1 MKKLDIG
8 TRSPKIKLRSAI
20 SKSLTVITLAASC
33 QISLAQMSTGYG
45 LGNDNSGN
53 NNTVSQI
60 RGINSATKIPNQYI
74 VVFKDSVVTSQA
86 ALYAN
91 EQFSE
96 AAARASVVQEMAV
109 DMSTM
114 ARGETLRTYSTALN
128 GMVLKS
134 DSQRA
139 VDALTKD
146 PRVAFI
152 EADQT
157 VSIGATQS
165 NATWG
170 LDRIDQANLPL
181 NSTYN
186 YDANGTGVNA
196 YIVDTGVRISHNDFG
211 NRGNSGYTAINDGNG
226 TNDCNGHG
234 THVAGTVG
242 GSTYGVA
249 KNVEIYAVRVLGCN
263 GSGSNSGVIA
273 GIDWVAANHI
283 KPAVANMSLGGGASS
298 ATDNAVNSAV
308 AAGITMVVA
317 AGNDNSN
324 ACNYSPARAAS
335 AVTVGSTAS
344 NDARSS
350 FSNYGTCLDI
360 YAPGSSITSTWSTS
374 NTATNTISGTSM
386 AAPHV
391 AGVAALYLDDNPNAS
406 PAQVQAAIENSAIP
420 NKVSDAKTG
429 SPNILLNNF
438 SGGGTPPD
446 PDPDPVDGVLSNGVA
461 KTGLSGASGS
471 QTYFTL
477 AVPSGATDLSFVLSG
492 GSGDADM
499 YVRFGSAP
507 TTSTYDC
514 RPYRNGNNETCDITN
529 VQAGTYHVML
539 RGYSSY
545 SGTSLVGSYTAGG
558 GGGGGTNFFEN
569 TNNVTISSGAGSTV
583 SSTINVT
590 RTGASGTITIRADIK
605 HTYRGDLS
613 AKIYAPNGASGTVH
627 ARTNSSDS
635 GDDLL
640 IDIDLNA
647 GTIESSGQ
655 WRFEVTDHASQDG
668 GYIDSWSIE
677 FN

>member
-1 MKKLDIG
+1 MKRLDIG
-8 TRSPKIKLRSAI
+8 ARSPKLKLRNAI
-20 SKSLTVITLAASC
+20 AKSLTVITLAATC
-33 QISLAQMSTGYG
+33 QISMAQTV
-45 LGNDNSGN
+45 DGN
-53 NNTVSQI
+53 NGNSTIQ
-60 RGINSATKIPNQYI
+60 GYNSATKIPNQYI

-86 ALYAN
+86 AQLMAPGMSAA
-91 EQFSE
+91 EAR
-96 AAARASVVQEMAV
+96 AAAVREIGVDLSTKGKGEM
-109 DMSTM
+109 M
-114 ARGETLRTYSTALN
+114 RTYSASINGMALN
-128 GMVLKS
+128 S
-134 DSQRA
+134 NSPRA
-139 VDALTKD
+139 VMNLLSD

-152 EADQT
+152 EADQV
-157 VSIGATQS
+157 VSIGATQN

-181 NSTYN
+181 NNTYN

-211 NRGNSGYTAINDGNG
+211 GRGNSGYTAVNDGNG

-249 KNVEIYAVRVLGCN
+249 KNVEIYAVRVLGCD

-273 GIDWVAANHI
+273 GIDWVAANHV

-308 AAGITMVVA
+308 SAGVTMVVA

-324 ACNYSPARAAS
+324 ACNYSPARAAN
-335 AVTVGSTAS
+335 AITVGSTTS
-344 NDARSS
+344 TDARSS

-374 NTATNTISGTSM
+374 NTSTNTISGTSM
-386 AAPHV
+386 ASPHV

-406 PAQVQAAIENSAIP
+406 PSQVQAAISSAAIP
-420 NKVSDAKTG
+420 NKVTDAKTG

-438 SGGGTPPD
+438 SGGGTPD
-446 PDPDPVDGVLSNGVA
+446 PDPDPQPGNGTLTNGTA

-471 QTYFTL
+471 LTYYTL
-477 AVPSGATDLSFVLSG
+477 AVPSGATNLSFVMSG

-514 RPYRNGNNETCDITN
+514 RPYKNGNNETCTISN

-539 RGYSSY
+539 RGYSAY
-545 SGTSLVGSYTAGG
+545 SGTSLTGSFTAPSGG
-558 GGGGGTNFFEN
+558 GGGGSNYFEN

-583 SSTINVT
+583 SSAINVT
-590 RTGASGTITIRADIK
+590 RTGASGTITIKADIK

-613 AKIYAPNGASGTVH
+613 ARIIAPNGASGTVH
-627 ARTNSSDS
+627 ARTNTSDS

-655 WRFEVTDHASQDG
+655 WKLEVTDHASQDG

>member
-1 MKKLDIG
+1 MKRLDIG
-8 TRSPKIKLRSAI
+8 ARSPKLKLRNAI
-20 SKSLTVITLAASC
+20 AKSLTVITLAATC
-33 QISLAQMSTGYG
+33 QISMAQTVDGN
-45 LGNDNSGN
+45 NDNSTIQGY
-53 NNTVSQI
+53 
-60 RGINSATKIPNQYI
+60 NSATKIPNQYI

-86 ALYAN
+86 AQLMAPGMSAA
-91 EQFSE
+91 EAR
-96 AAARASVVQEMAV
+96 AAAVREIGVDLSTKGKGEM
-109 DMSTM
+109 M
-114 ARGETLRTYSTALN
+114 RTYSASINGMALN
-128 GMVLKS
+128 S
-134 DSQRA
+134 NSPRA
-139 VDALTKD
+139 VMNLLSD

-152 EADQT
+152 EADQV
-157 VSIGATQS
+157 VSIGATQN

-181 NSTYN
+181 NNTYN

-211 NRGNSGYTAINDGNG
+211 GRGNSGYTAVNDGNG

-249 KNVEIYAVRVLGCN
+249 KNVEIYAVRVLGCD

-273 GIDWVAANHI
+273 GIDWVAANHV

-308 AAGITMVVA
+308 SAGVTMVVA

-324 ACNYSPARAAS
+324 ACNYSPARAAN
-335 AVTVGSTAS
+335 AITVGSTTS
-344 NDARSS
+344 TDARSS

-374 NTATNTISGTSM
+374 NTSTNTISGTSM
-386 AAPHV
+386 ASPHV

-406 PAQVQAAIENSAIP
+406 PSQVQAAISSAAIP
-420 NKVSDAKTG
+420 NKVTDAKTG

-438 SGGGTPPD
+438 SGGGTPD
-446 PDPDPVDGVLSNGVA
+446 PDPDPQPGNGTLTNGTA

-471 QTYFTL
+471 LTYYTL
-477 AVPSGATDLSFVLSG
+477 AVPSGATNLSFVMSG

-514 RPYRNGNNETCDITN
+514 RPYKNGNNETCTISN

-539 RGYSSY
+539 RGYSAY
-545 SGTSLVGSYTAGG
+545 SGTSLTGSFTAPSGG
-558 GGGGGTNFFEN
+558 GGGGSNYFEN

-583 SSTINVT
+583 SSAINVT
-590 RTGASGTITIRADIK
+590 RTGASGTITIKADIK

-613 AKIYAPNGASGTVH
+613 ARIIAPNGASGTVH
-627 ARTNSSDS
+627 ARTNTSDS

-655 WRFEVTDHASQDG
+655 WKLEVTDHASQDG

>member
-20 SKSLTVITLAASC
+20 SKSLTVITLAATC
-33 QISLAQMSTGYG
+33 QITLAQSSRDN
-45 LGNDNSGN
+45 LGGGDSGGSN
-53 NNTVSQI
+53 YVSQI

-74 VVFKDSVVTSQA
+74 VVFKDGVVSTQA
-86 ALYAN
+86 ARMPAN
-91 EQFSE
+91 RFSVAE
-96 AAARASVVQEMAV
+96 ARAAVVQEMAI
-109 DMSTM
+109 DLSTM
-114 ARGETLRTYSTALN
+114 AQGEMLRTYSTALN
-128 GMVLKS
+128 GMVLQS
-134 DSQRA
+134 NSQRA
-139 VDALTKD
+139 VDSLMRD

-157 VSIGATQS
+157 VSIGASQS

-170 LDRIDQANLPL
+170 LDRIDQSNLPL
-181 NSTYN
+181 NNTYN

-211 NRGNSGYTAINDGNG
+211 GRGNSGYTAVNDGNG

-249 KNVEIYAVRVLGCN
+249 KNVEIYAVRVLGCD

-335 AVTVGSTAS
+335 AITVGSTAS
-344 NDARSS
+344 NDSRSS
-350 FSNYGTCLDI
+350 FSNYGNCLDI

-386 AAPHV
+386 ASPHV

-406 PAQVQAAIENSAIP
+406 PSQVQAAIENAAIA
-420 NKVSDAKTG
+420 NKVSDAKSG

-438 SGGGTPPD
+438 SGGGTPN
-446 PDPDPVDGVLSNGVA
+446 PDPDPVDGTLTNGTA
-461 KTGLSGASGS
+461 KTGLSGASSS
-471 QTYFTL
+471 QTFFTL
-477 AVPSGATDLSFVLSG
+477 AVPSGATDLSFVMSG

-499 YVRFGSAP
+499 YVRYGSAP

-514 RPYRNGNNETCDITN
+514 RPYKNGNNETCDITN

-539 RGYSSY
+539 RGYSAY

-558 GGGGGTNFFEN
+558 GGGGGSNFFEN

-583 SSTINVT
+583 SSAINVT
-590 RTGASGTITIRADIK
+590 RTGASGTITIKADIK

-613 AKIYAPNGASGTVH
+613 AKIFAPNGASGTVH

-635 GDDLL
+635 GDNVL
-640 IDIDLNA
+640 IDINLNA

-655 WRFEVTDHASQDG
+655 WRLEVTDHASQDG

>member
-1 MKKLDIG
+1 MKKLDLG
-8 TRSPKIKLRSAI
+8 SRSPKIKLRSAI
-20 SKSLTVITLAASC
+20 SKSLTVITLAATC
-33 QISLAQMSTGYG
+33 QVSLAQLSSAANY
-45 LGNDNSGN
+45 SGGSSDDRN
-53 NNTVSQI
+53 YVSQI
-60 RGINSATKIPNQYI
+60 RGINSANKIPNQYI
-74 VVFKDSVVTSQA
+74 VVFKDTQVSTQA
-86 ALYAN
+86 ARMPAN
-91 EQFSE
+91 RFSVAE
-96 AAARASVVQEMAV
+96 ARAAVVQEMAV
-109 DMSTM
+109 DLSTM
-114 ARGETLRTYSTALN
+114 AQGEMLRTYSTALN
-128 GMVLKS
+128 GMVLRSGSK
-134 DSQRA
+134 RA
-139 VDALTKD
+139 VDALMKD
-146 PRVAFI
+146 PRVDFI

-157 VSIGATQS
+157 VSIGASQS

-170 LDRIDQANLPL
+170 LDRIDQSNLPL
-181 NSTYN
+181 NNTYN

-196 YIVDTGVRISHNDFG
+196 YIVDTGVRITHNDFG
-211 NRGNSGYTAINDGNG
+211 GRGNSGYTAVNDGNG

-249 KNVEIYAVRVLGCN
+249 KNVEIYAVRVLGCD

-273 GIDWVAANHI
+273 GIDWVAANHV
-283 KPAVANMSLGGGASS
+283 KPAVANMSLGGGAST

-308 AAGITMVVA
+308 AAGVTMVVA

-335 AVTVGSTAS
+335 AITVGSTAS

-374 NTATNTISGTSM
+374 NSSTNTISGTSM
-386 AAPHV
+386 ASPHV

-406 PAQVQAAIENSAIP
+406 PAQVQAAIENAAIA

-438 SGGGTPPD
+438 SGGGTPD
-446 PDPDPVDGVLSNGVA
+446 PDPEPVDGTLINGTA
-461 KTGLSGASGS
+461 KTGLSGAASS

-477 AVPSGATDLSFVLSG
+477 AVPSGATDLSFVMSG

-499 YVRFGSAP
+499 YVRYGSAP
-507 TTSTYDC
+507 TTTSYDC
-514 RPYRNGNNETCDITN
+514 RPYVGGNNETCDITN
-529 VQAGTYHVML
+529 VQAGTYHVMI
-539 RGYSSY
+539 RGYSAF
-545 SGTSLVGSYTAGG
+545 SGTSLVGSYTAGGG

-569 TNNVTISSGAGSTV
+569 TNNVTISTGASGTV
-583 SSTINVT
+583 SSNINVT
-590 RTGASGTITIRADIK
+590 RTGASGTITIKADIK

-627 ARTNSSDS
+627 ARTNTSDS
-635 GDDLL
+635 GDNLL

-655 WRFEVTDHASQDG
+655 WRLEVTDHAAQDG